1 MRAQLAIKEEQ
12 RESRQED
19 FRSPLSVANGNGV
32 RLLPGEG
39 QLASEVVGAA
49 PEGLLAGA
57 VAERTAV
64 PVVVEGALV
73 ASTRFGELKLPMI
86 SRAWFTS
93 DGDPAISF
101 FDRAETLL
109 LQIVGDTGVLYVK
122 TQYIGKP
129 LEAAL
134 SSARFF
140 QALATTPG
148 VLYFEVNELAEDG
161 DPVPHR
167 IGVLDLPLSVPE
179 PELNEYRN
187 RLLVLEG
194 LYDILVNTGV
204 EITYPADTE
213 DEEGLHNFN
222 FVLKAIRGGWVA
234 SAVTGFNTH
243 VPGAEVRPLLDELWD
258 KGEVLRAFLFDLPNE
273 SYRVFGTEVSLGPS
287 RRYLAAARLTTTRQE
302 IEAWLGEEPERADT
316 LDLRWEPVDDT
327 PMHVFFDEWPK
338 SDAGTIDRELRE
350 FEAAYGVSSERFGR
364 AWQERERWTK
374 GVPDGKRWISLIQ
387 AREELSREP

>member
-49 PEGLLAGA
+49 PGGLLAGA

-73 ASTRFGELKLPMI
+73 ASTRLGELKLPMI
-86 SRAWFTS
+86 SRARFTS

-109 LQIVGDTGVLYVK
+109 LQIVGDTGVLNVK
-122 TQYIGKP
+122 TQYVGKP

-148 VLYFEVNELAEDG
+148 VLYFEVNELVEDG
-161 DPVPHR
+161 EPVPHR

-179 PELNEYRN
+179 PELDEYRN
-187 RLLVLEG
+187 RLLLIEG
-194 LYDILVNTGV
+194 LYEILVNTGV
-204 EITYPADTE
+204 EITYPANTE
-213 DEEGLHNFN
+213 DVEGPPQLH
-222 FVLKAIRGGWVA
+222 
-234 SAVTGFNTH
+234 
-243 VPGAEVRPLLDELWD
+243 
-258 KGEVLRAFLFDLPNE
+258 LRAP
-273 SYRVFGTEVSLGPS
+273 
-287 RRYLAAARLTTTRQE
+287 
-302 IEAWLGEEPERADT
+302 
-316 LDLRWEPVDDT
+316 
-327 PMHVFFDEWPK
+327 
-338 SDAGTIDRELRE
+338 
-350 FEAAYGVSSERFGR
+350 GR
-364 AWQERERWTK
+364 T
-374 GVPDGKRWISLIQ
+374 
-387 AREELSREP
+387 

>member
-1 MRAQLAIKEEQ
+1 MCAQLAIKEEQ

-19 FRSPLSVANGNGV
+19 FPGLPSVANGNGV

-49 PEGLLAGA
+49 TEGLLTGA

-86 SRAWFTS
+86 SRAQLTS
-93 DGDPAISF
+93 DGDPAIDF

-109 LQIVGDTGVLYVK
+109 LRIVGDTGVLNVK

-148 VLYFEVNELAEDG
+148 GLFFEVNELVEG
-161 DPVPHR
+161 GEPVPHR
-167 IGVLDLPLSVPE
+167 IGILDLPLSVPE
-179 PELNEYRN
+179 PELDEYRN
-187 RLLVLEG
+187 RLLLLEG
-194 LYDILVNTGV
+194 LYDIFVNTGV

-213 DEEGLHNFN
+213 DEEGLDNFN

-234 SAVTGFNTH
+234 LAVTDFSTH
-243 VPGAEVRPLLDELWD
+243 VPGAEVRPLLDELRD
-258 KGEVLRAFLFDLPNE
+258 EGEVLRAFMFDLPDE
-273 SYRVFGTEVSLGPS
+273 SYRVFTKEVSLGPS
-287 RRYLAAARLTTTRQE
+287 RRYVAAARLKTGWQE
-302 IEAWLGEEPERADT
+302 IEAWLGEDPERVDA
-316 LDLRWEPVDDT
+316 LELEWEPVDDT
-327 PMHVFFDEWPK
+327 PLHVFFDEWPK
-338 SDAGTIDRELRE
+338 SDVRAVDRELRE

-364 AWQERERWTK
+364 AWQERERWTTN
-374 GVPDGKRWISLIQ
+374 VPDGKRWFSLIQ
-387 AREELSREP
+387 ARQELSREP